1 MTNTN
6 VQTINKAEIALTIY
20 KEELAQGEE
29 KLRARCIK
37 RFKAELSMGDAGAS
51 TYFQNMKKK
60 AAGLKVPHYY
70 KRKTPVKA
78 SQVASMTEALL
89 ALTHQASERWIAVQN
104 GVEIGFRTR
113 GEAQAFAKTNG
124 IEWKDRNKA
133 A

>member
-1 MTNTN
+1 MTNSN
-6 VQTINKAEIALTIY
+6 VQTINKAAIALDIY
-20 KEELAQGEE
+20 KEELAQGED

-78 SQVASMTEALL
+78 EVAKAVESLL
-89 ALTHQASERWIAVQN
+89 LLTHQASERWIAVQN
-104 GVEIGFRTR
+104 GVEISFRTR
-113 GEAQAFAKTNG
+113 GEAQKFAKENG
-124 IEWKDRNKA
+124 AEWKDRNKA

>member
-1 MTNTN
+1 MTN
-6 VQTINKAEIALTIY
+6 VQTINKAEIALNIF
-20 KEELAQGEE
+20 KAEAEQGED

-37 RFKAELSMGDAGAS
+37 RFKAELGMGDAGAS
-51 TYFQNMKKK
+51 TYFQNCKKK

-78 SQVASMTEALL
+78 AEVAVMTEQLL
-89 ALTHQASERWIAVQN
+89 QLTHQAADRWIAVQN

-113 GEAQAFAKTNG
+113 GEAQAFAKVNG
-124 IEWKDRNKA
+124 AEWKDRTKA

>member
-1 MTNTN
+1 MTN
-6 VQTINKAEIALTIY
+6 VQTINKAEIALSIY
-20 KEELAQGEE
+20 KEELAKGDE

-78 SQVASMTEALL
+78 AEVAVMNEQLL
-89 ALTHQASERWIAVQN
+89 ALTHQAADRWIAVQN

-113 GEAQAFAKTNG
+113 GEAQNFAKVNG
-124 IEWKDRNKA
+124 GEWKDRNKA